1 MRTWLAPLIA
11 SAALLGC
18 APALAAADRDQLEV
32 RIICLDLADGALDR
46 LGCDRTNG
54 HLPSRLPIA
63 AILILL
69 DPEQAEV
76 VASARVRTKPGQP
89 GSDDRR
95 HRATYLEPTPGGRLE
110 QRDSELD
117 EGIAVT
123 LTPMVDS
130 EGRIRIDGHLTLA
143 TINRRA
149 AISGLDRV
157 ALGRPLES
165 ATREIDPAVSL
176 RLGEAAVIPC
186 PGGAVGRE
194 RVLLVAV
201 APAP

>member
-1 MRTWLAPLIA
+1 MRADLDRLR
-11 SAALLGC
+11 
-18 APALAAADRDQLEV
+18 ALAAADRGLLEV
-32 RIICLDLADGALDR
+32 RIVCLDLADGALDR
-46 LGCDRTNG
+46 LGCDRATG
-54 HLPSRLPIA
+54 HLPSRLSIVDV
-63 AILILL
+63 LLLL

-76 VASARVRTKPGQP
+76 VASARVRTAAGKA

-95 HRATYLEPTPGGRLE
+95 HHATYLEPTPGGHLE

-117 EGIAVT
+117 EGMAVT
-123 LTPMVDS
+123 LTPLVDS

-143 TINRRA
+143 TINRRSVIA
-149 AISGLDRV
+149 GLDRV

-176 RLGEAAVIPC
+176 RLGEAAIIPC
-186 PGGAVGRE
+186 PGGGVGRE
-194 RVLLVAV
+194 RVLLVSV